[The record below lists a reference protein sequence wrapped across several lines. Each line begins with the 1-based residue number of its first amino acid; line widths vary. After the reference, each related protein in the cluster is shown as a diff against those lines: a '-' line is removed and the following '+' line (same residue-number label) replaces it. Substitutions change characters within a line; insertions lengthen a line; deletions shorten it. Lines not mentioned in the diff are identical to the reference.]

1 MKINIKN
8 ARRLETAIE
17 EEISRIRGKING
29 FSDKFD
35 SKDKAEEGTFHA
47 IIELEKK
54 WSALQHIR
62 FEIRNLI
69 GKFNSE
75 NDINVKAGKIAL
87 LSERADLI
95 QSLSTYKRSTTQR
108 NYSNDSTYYSAGLS
122 ETVREEYHS
131 DLLSIRRE
139 IQRLK
144 DQCQGINASG
154 TIELDSDAESFLKK
168 AGLMD

>member
-29 FSDKFD
+29 FSDKFE
-35 SKDKAEEGTFHA
+35 SKDKAEEGTFHS

-62 FEIRNLI
+62 FEIRTLV
-69 GKFNSE
+69 GKFNAES
-75 NDINVKAGKIAL
+75 DINSKASKIAL
-87 LSERADLI
+87 LNERADLI
-95 QSLSTYKRSTTQR
+95 NSLSNYKRTTTQR
-108 NYSNDSTYYSAGLS
+108 NYSNESIYYSSGLS
-122 ETVREEYHS
+122 ETVREDYHAE
-131 DLLSIRRE
+131 LLSIRRE

-154 TIELDSDAESFLKK
+154 TIELGSDSESFLKK